1 MFNAC
6 TSKPFRVLTGWL
18 VGCQVFEVDAFD
30 DFHREAS
37 GGGVVHQAH
46 KDLWR
51 GSLADRL
58 EWRGALAACHVWEA
72 NLGFTTLKVLAE
84 NCWEFNN
91 LSSSDEIFIVIVTL
105 CDCHSTQSF
114 YQLLR
119 DPENKLLTFRGYLLI
134 KLTVT
139 SPACC

>member
-1 MFNAC
+1 MEKLQAVPRFCNKLHKKY
-6 TSKPFRVLTGWL
+6 TFFIVNSWKKRKSPSKPFRVLTGWL

-51 GSLADRL
+51 GSLTDRL

-72 NLGFTTLKVLAE
+72 NLGLSALKVLAE

-91 LSSSDEIFIVIVTL
+91 WSSSDEIFILIVAL
-105 CDCHSTQSF
+105 CDCYSSQSF
-114 YQLLR
+114 
-119 DPENKLLTFRGYLLI
+119 
-134 KLTVT
+134 
-139 SPACC
+139 